1 MKLFTTTIAATALVT
16 AFQIPACAKSI
27 ALIERKCS
35 IENSI
40 YQAIGN
46 TDFKLIFSPSLPN
59 KNINAVVT
67 LKHTKRGNIQ
77 IFHMVTSN
85 GYGSSFLTDPKH
97 EETTLNIVVFDRN
110 LKRDR
115 IFRNEVAPEY
125 AFISGLGSNDYYSN
139 NTRNREFLLGDVMWK
154 FDRCSLSNK

>member
-35 IENSI
+35 IENSV
-40 YQAIGN
+40 YQAI
-46 TDFKLIFSPSLPN
+46 
-59 KNINAVVT
+59 
-67 LKHTKRGNIQ
+67 
-77 IFHMVTSN
+77 
-85 GYGSSFLTDPKH
+85 GSSFLTDPKH